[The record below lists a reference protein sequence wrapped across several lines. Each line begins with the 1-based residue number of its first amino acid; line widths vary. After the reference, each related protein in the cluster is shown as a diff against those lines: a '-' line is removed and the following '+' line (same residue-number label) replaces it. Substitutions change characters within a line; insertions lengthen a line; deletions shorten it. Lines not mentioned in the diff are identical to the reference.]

1 MTAIVLSLLMLL
13 GLFPLTAYATNGPS
27 EENMSYALFYN
38 GEESYPVY
46 REQQAVNDSIG
57 GATYD
62 RGTNTVTI
70 TDFNHPELGFAT
82 NMMGDDLKLKV
93 VGNCALS
100 TIIIYGW
107 GYGGGLSIIGDGT
120 LTINSSGKKHRR
132 SICLRRIRTRS
143 SRSAKTSRCIFT
155 PTAAW
160 LPLSLQS
167 TGTRR
172 PPLSRKTA

>member
-13 GLFPLTAYATNGPS
+13 GLFPLTAYAANGPS

-62 RGTNTVTI
+62 RSTNTVTI
-70 TDFNHPELGFAT
+70 TDFNQPELGIAT

-93 VGNCALS
+93 VGIYNMRNTVSIRRFFHLS
-100 TIIIYGW
+100 PVVVNV
-107 GYGGGLSIIGDGT
+107 SIT
-120 LTINSSGKKHRR
+120 FCKK
-132 SICLRRIRTRS
+132 C
-143 SRSAKTSRCIFT
+143 
-155 PTAAW
+155 
-160 LPLSLQS
+160 
-167 TGTRR
+167 
-172 PPLSRKTA
+172 